1 MRGAPAMRETVT
13 REHPTENHF
22 LAILRAFG
30 NRTAILAASRDEG
43 LYVIKGNFLYGIKG
57 NFLYGIKGKNASRR

>member
-1 MRGAPAMRETVT
+1 MRETVT

>member
-1 MRGAPAMRETVT
+1 MRETVT
-13 REHPTENHF
+13 REHTENHF

-30 NRTAILAASRDEG
+30 NRRAILAASRDEG
-43 LYVIKGNFLYGIKG
+43 LYIIKG